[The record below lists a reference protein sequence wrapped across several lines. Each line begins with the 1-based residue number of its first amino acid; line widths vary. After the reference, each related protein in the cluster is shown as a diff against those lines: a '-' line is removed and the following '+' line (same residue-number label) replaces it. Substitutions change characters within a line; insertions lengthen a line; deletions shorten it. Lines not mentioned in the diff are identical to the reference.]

1 VKRFGDLP
9 VQAKIYT
16 AVLVSIVAA
25 LAMGLVGLQKLSTA
39 DEAAEYLYSQNL
51 VPVAQLGQIQA
62 GVEASWAA
70 VLDLAITDDQAGRTA
85 DRQAMDEADA
95 AVDEAYAAYTATDLT
110 GREQAVAAFQQS
122 WTSLKQIRD
131 QRLLPSAAAG
141 DTTGFRQ
148 ARDTQAR
155 AALAA
160 TQAAL
165 RDLVDIEQRVAQQ
178 KRADTEA
185 AYRSARTQMI
195 TMLLVGLVAGLGLAW
210 LVVRGIMTTVRAVA
224 RVTAALATGDLTV
237 AAAVSGRDELGRMAT
252 DLDSATTVMRGG
264 VSRMA
269 EVAVTLSSA
278 AEELTAVSASL
289 QTGAHEAAQR
299 ATAASAA
306 TEQVSGGVQT
316 LSAGAEEMTASIA
329 EIAVNATRAAE
340 VATSAM
346 RTAEATNTQVADLG
360 AASTEIG
367 DVVKLIT
374 AIAEQTNLLALN
386 ATIEAAR
393 AGDLGKGFAVVAGEV
408 KDLAQQTAQATEQI
422 TTRIAAIQSS
432 STAAAGAIGQI
443 HHVIA
448 QIGDYTTTIASA
460 VEQQT
465 ATTQEMSR
473 SVSET
478 ATSSSEVARTVSGVA
493 EVAAATTDGAGATR
507 QAAGDLAD
515 LAGDLR
521 TLVGGFRY

>member
-1 VKRFGDLP
+1 MSV
-9 VQAKIYT
+9 V
-16 AVLVSIVAA
+16 
-25 LAMGLVGLQKLSTA
+25 VGLQKLSKANDAA
-39 DEAAEYLYSQNL
+39 DYLYSQNL
-51 VPVAQLGQIQA
+51 VPVTQLGQVQA

-70 VLDLAITDDQAGRTA
+70 ALDLAITEGEAGLAA
-85 DRQAMDEADA
+85 DRKVMSDADA
-95 AVDEAYAAYTATDLT
+95 AVDAVFAAYTATDMT
-110 GREQAVAAFQQS
+110 GREQAVAAFRRS
-122 WTSLKQIRD
+122 WSGLQQIRD
-131 QRLLPSAAAG
+131 QQLLPTVTAT
-141 DTTGFRQ
+141 DTAGFRQ
-148 ARDTQAR
+148 VRDAQAR
-155 AALAA
+155 PALQAALAA
-160 TQAAL
+160 L
-165 RDLVDIEQRVAQQ
+165 HDLVDIEQRVAQE
-178 KRADTEA
+178 KRADTAA

-195 TMLLVGLVAGLGLAW
+195 TMLVVGLLAGLGLAW
-210 LVVRGIMTTVRAVA
+210 LVVRGIMTTVRSVA

-237 AAAVSGRDELGRMAT
+237 TAAVSGRDELGRMAT
-252 DLDSATTVMRGG
+252 DLDAATTGMRGG
-264 VSRMA
+264 VARMA

-278 AEELTAVSASL
+278 AEELSAVSGSL
-289 QTGAHEAAQR
+289 QTGARDAAQR

-306 TEQVSGGVQT
+306 TAQVSGGVQT

-329 EIAVNATRAAE
+329 EIATNATRAAE
-340 VATSAM
+340 VANSAM
-346 RTAEATNTQVADLG
+346 RTAEATNAQVAQLG
-360 AASTEIG
+360 TASTEIG

-432 STAAAGAIGQI
+432 STAAAEAIGQI
-443 HHVIA
+443 HQVIA
-448 QIGDYTTTIASA
+448 HIGDYTTTIASA

-473 SVSET
+473 SVNET
-478 ATSSSEVARTVSGVA
+478 AISSTEVARTVSGVA
-493 EVAAATTDGAGATR
+493 DVASSTTDGANATR
-507 QAAGDLAD
+507 QAAGELAG